1 MAFSWQCPYC
11 NHNATITDA
20 QHSVEQHD
28 FYLNNKHETMLR
40 LITQSIVCPNP
51 ECREYHIFAKL
62 GTALRHT
69 NYELS
74 TDIQSWTLRPQSK
87 AIPLPDYIPNAI
99 IADYEEACL
108 IKDLS
113 PKSSATLARRCLQG
127 ILRDFWNVKPAR
139 LVDEIKSIQDKIDP
153 ITWQA
158 IDAIRNVGNIGAHME
173 KDINVIVDV
182 DPDEAQLLIGL
193 LEHLIKEWYINRHER
208 QKQMEALIGVA
219 KQKQDAKQ
227 NKTAEE

>member
-1 MAFSWQCPYC
+1 MVFSWQCPYC
-11 NHNATITDA
+11 NHNATINT
-20 QHSVEQHD
+20 EQYSIGRHD
-28 FYLNNKHETMLR
+28 FFINNKHDVKLR
-40 LITQSIVCPNP
+40 LVSNAIVCPNP
-51 ECREYHIFAKL
+51 ECREYTITADL
-62 GTALRHT
+62 GTAVQH
-69 NYELS
+69 ELYK
-74 TDIQSWTLRPQSK
+74 IGQHLQSWALKPQSK
-87 AIPLPDYIPNAI
+87 AKPLPDYIPKAVV
-99 IADYEEACL
+99 ADYEEACL

-127 ILRDFWNVKPAR
+127 ILRDFWGVKPTR
-139 LVDEIKSIQDKIDP
+139 LVDEIKSIQDKVDP

-173 KDINVIVDV
+173 KDINVIVEV

>member
-11 NHNATITDA
+11 NHNATINA
-20 QHSVEQHD
+20 EQHSVERHD
-28 FYLNNKHETMLR
+28 FFLNNKHNARLR
-40 LITQSIVCPNP
+40 LLTNVIVCPNP
-51 ECREYHIFAKL
+51 VCREDTITADLGIASQYDIFECEHFL
-62 GTALRHT
+62 
-69 NYELS
+69 
-74 TDIQSWTLRPQSK
+74 QSWSLKPQSK
-87 AIPLPDYIPNAI
+87 AKPLPDYIPKAVV
-99 IADYEEACL
+99 ADYEEACL

-139 LVDEIKSIQDKIDP
+139 LVDEIKSIQDKVDP

-193 LEHLIKEWYINRHER
+193 LEHLFKEWYINRHER

-227 NKTAEE
+227 TKPAEE

>member
-1 MAFSWQCPYC
+1 MVFSWQCPYC
-11 NHNATITDA
+11 NHNATITNE
-20 QHSVEQHD
+20 QHSTVHHT
-28 FYLNNKHETMLR
+28 FHLNNKHDESLR
-40 LITQSIVCPNP
+40 LLTNAIVCPNP
-51 ECREYHIFAKL
+51 ICREYSITAELGIANRSTLYKL
-62 GTALRHT
+62 EYSLA
-69 NYELS
+69 
-74 TDIQSWTLRPQSK
+74 SWTLRPLSK
-87 AIPLPDYIPNAI
+87 AKPLPDYIPKAV

-139 LVDEIKSIQDKIDP
+139 LVDEIKSIQDKVDP

-182 DPDEAQLLIGL
+182 EPEEAQLLIGL
-193 LEHLIKEWYINRHER
+193 LEHLIKEWYVNRHER
-208 QKQMEALIGVA
+208 QKQMEALIGLA
-219 KQKQDAKQ
+219 DQKQADRK
-227 NKTAEE
+227 KVAE

>member
-11 NHNATITDA
+11 NHNATITNEQFSDGS
-20 QHSVEQHD
+20 HS
-28 FYLNNKHETMLR
+28 FNLNNKHASDLVLR
-40 LITQSIVCPNP
+40 TEVIVCPNKD
-51 ECREYHIFAKL
+51 CKEYSITAFL
-62 GTALRHT
+62 GTRDTTAYHPEIKQYIT
-69 NYELS
+69 
-74 TDIQSWTLRPQSK
+74 SWKLRPQSSAK
-87 AIPLPDYIPNAI
+87 PLPDYIPQAI

-127 ILRDFWNVKPAR
+127 ILRDFWQVKPAR
-139 LVDEIKSIQDKIDP
+139 LVDEIKNIKDRVDP

-158 IDAIRNVGNIGAHME
+158 IDGVRGIGNIGAHME

-182 DPDEAQLLIGL
+182 EPEEAQLLIGL

-208 QKQMEALIGVA
+208 EKQMQALIGVA
-219 KQKQDAKQ
+219 TQKQEDRK
-227 NKTAEE
+227 KVAE